1 MEIKELKRD
10 NDLLTATLSG
20 RMDAITAT
28 NFTDQMESWIESDLK
43 RFVIEC
49 AELDYISSAG
59 LRAILMAAKK
69 LRNLDGSLQLVALQ
83 ESVRTVFAISGF
95 DKVIPIAKTLDDV
108 LNQ

>member
-10 NDLLTATLSG
+10 NGLLTATLSG

-49 AELDYISSAG
+49 KELDYISSAG

-69 LRNLDGSLQLVALQ
+69 LRDLDGSLQLAALQ

-95 DKVIPIAKTLDDV
+95 DKIIPIAKTLDDV